1 MEFLRM
7 PKNRDS
13 QQAAAKQWLREA
25 ADSALGLDPL
35 AHPIRLLHGK
45 AGNMLG
51 YSKWFPSYDPS
62 RPKHRRIQSLRSM
75 YHWLFGFA
83 LLYLYI

>member
-45 AGNMLG
+45 V
-51 YSKWFPSYDPS
+51 
-62 RPKHRRIQSLRSM
+62 R
-75 YHWLFGFA
+75 
-83 LLYLYI
+83 